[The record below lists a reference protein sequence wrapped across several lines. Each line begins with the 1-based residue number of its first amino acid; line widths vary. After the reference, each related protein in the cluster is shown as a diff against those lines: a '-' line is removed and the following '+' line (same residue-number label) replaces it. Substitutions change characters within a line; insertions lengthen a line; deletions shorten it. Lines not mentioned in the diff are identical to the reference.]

1 VVSSRFV
8 ISVWYV
14 FSKLVAM
21 RPTLRLFVAVGEAA
35 LLLTAVCFAVA
46 LIAGK
51 WFLTPASSAAGK
63 VLVVGLGLVLPIAA
77 ASWWTFQRL
86 LRYYSRPEA
95 RAAAI
100 TFGFFTP
107 VPLAMGLVLG
117 QMVGGYTG
125 ALFGNRFAF
134 AGAVAGLVL
143 IITLMSF
150 IASAFAIWLVR
161 HSPPVGYPL
170 PPPD

>member
-1 VVSSRFV
+1 MVSSRFV

-46 LIAGK
+46 LIVGK
-51 WFLTPASSAAGK
+51 SFLTPVSSPAGK
-63 VLVVGLGLVLPIAA
+63 ALIVGLGLVLPIAT
-77 ASWWTFQRL
+77 ASWWTFRRL
-86 LRYYSRPEA
+86 LRCYSRPEA